1 MAEEWTL
8 RGTVVVACN
17 CDYGCPCNFNALPT
31 HGKCEGG
38 WTWHVEEGRVGDQ
51 SLDGLTFSVVVNWPG
66 AIHEGNGS
74 AVILVDE
81 RADDGQQKAIAALV
95 SGDFGGPWG
104 ILAWTWPTIDGPH
117 LVPYGRGRRREH
129 ARGGRRH
136 DVIESEPIRNP
147 VTGAEAHPG
156 AVLPEG
162 LIFKRGD
169 FGSAKINRLRHAIGW
184 DRERTY
190 TAVAP
195 FAYSVPSPGAAA
207 PSGPGRGRA
216 APPG

>member
-1 MAEEWTL
+1 LPPVAEDWTL

-38 WTWHVEEGRVGDQ
+38 WTWHVEEGRIGET
-51 SLDGLTFSVVVNWPG
+51 SLEGLNFTVAVNWPG

-74 AVILVDE
+74 AAILVDE
-81 RADDGQQKAIAALV
+81 RADDSQREAIATLV
-95 SGDFGGPWG
+95 SGDAGGPWG
-104 ILAWTWPTIDGPH
+104 VLAWTWPTIDGPH
-117 LVPYGRGRRREH
+117 PVPYSVDVDGVA
-129 ARGGRRH
+129 ARVEAG
-136 DVIESEPIRNP
+136 DLLLVESEPIRNP
-147 VTGAEAHPG
+147 VTGAEVHPG

-162 LIFKRGD
+162 IIFKRGD
-169 FGSAKINRLRHAIGW
+169 FGSAKVNRMRHAVGW

-195 FAYSVPSPGAAA
+195 FEYA
-207 PSGPGRGRA
+207 GP
-216 APPG
+216 